1 MHWSP
6 TFRRSALAL
15 LDATLLVFGACS
27 EDPGTTPDNDGP
39 NQVQNDGPDSELEL
53 TIVSGP
59 DELTNETSAEFEL
72 SCNRDDSCDFSC
84 RLNDGDMDDCD
95 AAVTFDDLASD
106 SHLFTAVAEDAY
118 GNTSDPQNW
127 TWTVDTEP
135 PVIEDLTGPP
145 EVTGQTDAT
154 FEFGCSKDDCS
165 YECSLDDDP
174 YESCQPNIS
183 YGDLDDGH
191 YVFSV
196 RATDAAGNTGDPA
209 NYEWTV
215 DTESPLVVDLVG
227 PDDPTNQTSATFEFG
242 CSEDDCAFS
251 ANSAVPTRG
260 RSVRNHPV
268 NPASNSPISM
278 TTTTPFPPTQSA
290 PPTSRDRR

>member
-15 LDATLLVFGACS
+15 LAANLLVFGACS

-72 SCNRDDSCDFSC
+72 SCNRDDGCDFSC

-118 GNTSDPQNW
+118 GNTSDPENW
-127 TWTVDTEP
+127 T
-135 PVIEDLTGPP
+135 
-145 EVTGQTDAT
+145 
-154 FEFGCSKDDCS
+154 
-165 YECSLDDDP
+165 
-174 YESCQPNIS
+174 
-183 YGDLDDGH
+183 
-191 YVFSV
+191 
-196 RATDAAGNTGDPA
+196 
-209 NYEWTV
+209 
-215 DTESPLVVDLVG
+215 
-227 PDDPTNQTSATFEFG
+227 
-242 CSEDDCAFS
+242 
-251 ANSAVPTRG
+251 
-260 RSVRNHPV
+260 
-268 NPASNSPISM
+268 
-278 TTTTPFPPTQSA
+278 
-290 PPTSRDRR
+290 